1 MMRRS
6 KSVSAGR
13 RPCIMRTRRSRSAP
27 AQKAC
32 SPVPV
37 KMTAR
42 TDASSLMSCQASA
55 RRQSISALIAF
66 RTSGRFMVT
75 VAMPSALAKRT
86 AGSEGIAHQPDREV
100 LRAAAVG
107 VAERVVHPFH
117 LVLAGAPHHLE
128 GRLAEPQH
136 ARGADRVR
144 AQHAARGVDGEVRA
158 HLLLAA
164 LDDLPAL
171 TRVAR
176 SEEHTSELQS
186 PVHLVC
192 RLLLEKKKKTVEGY
206 KLITARTLQCRH
218 SRTSPS

>member
-1 MMRRS
+1 
-6 KSVSAGR
+6 
-13 RPCIMRTRRSRSAP
+13 
-27 AQKAC
+27 
-32 SPVPV
+32 
-37 KMTAR
+37 MTAR

-107 VAERVVHPFH
+107 VAEGVGPPFH

-128 GRLAEPQH
+128 RRLAQAEH

-144 AQHAARGVDGEVRA
+144 AEHPARRVDGQVRA

-171 TRVAR
+171 ARVA
-176 SEEHTSELQS
+176 EAQVLEPHGLE
-186 PVHLVC
+186 PGEGDVHLDRLDLLPRVLDA
-192 RLLLEKKKKTVEGY
+192 RLLVDLLGAEA
-206 KLITARTLQCRH
+206 ARLRAHLVAARH
-218 SRTSPS
+218 PHRLGVGVAGFHPG